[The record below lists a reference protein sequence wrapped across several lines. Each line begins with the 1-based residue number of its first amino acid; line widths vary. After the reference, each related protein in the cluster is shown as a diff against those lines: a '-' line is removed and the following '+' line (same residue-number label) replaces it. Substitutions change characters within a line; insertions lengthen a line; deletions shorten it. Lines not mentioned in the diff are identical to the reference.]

1 MIKASNILFFFLTCF
16 FMHVDTLASD
26 TLKDTYQE
34 PSVSKISKTFSNL
47 EDITPTIGQIDYLNF
62 LRVSIIAQ
70 PEYLYA
76 ISTVTEK
83 DMSLKFAKRNRFPD
97 LSFNIINDTS
107 LKRKITDNTAI
118 RKRRDDSFDAAVSL
132 SQPIYSGGSI
142 NSKIAIAKTE
152 YTLSNLQKEQALS
165 EQILEANRIYILA
178 VISDVLYNYGLTLLN
193 ETKPYLQKVKDR
205 VEIGIADPIELA
217 LFSIKLHEL
226 ESKIQKLRADRNKN
240 IGSYEYFFKVKY
252 SKNSLPSIFVP
263 LVEQDRNVS
272 SYDVEAS
279 ILNHKSYQQQTKLVK
294 SEFRPQFGFN
304 TKYTR
309 YDIKDDNK
317 DTDIR
322 GGLYFSM
329 PIFTFGRATAKI
341 SSAQAKAKAAQMY
354 IDIERKKDDVKENDS
369 ITIIDSSQ
377 ATRVDV
383 YNSFIDTRAQRRII
397 KDRLDI
403 INFAAEAYVDS
414 GLKELMQLER
424 LLQNE
429 LNILHGYLVYLDHN
443 KSLTSFLRVKP

>member
-1 MIKASNILFFFLTCF
+1 MIKALNILFFFLTCF

-47 EDITPTIGQIDYLNF
+47 EDITPTIGQSDYLNF

>member
-1 MIKASNILFFFLTCF
+1 M
-16 FMHVDTLASD
+16 
-26 TLKDTYQE
+26 
-34 PSVSKISKTFSNL
+34 
-47 EDITPTIGQIDYLNF
+47 
-62 LRVSIIAQ
+62 
-70 PEYLYA
+70 
-76 ISTVTEK
+76 
-83 DMSLKFAKRNRFPD
+83 
-97 LSFNIINDTS
+97 
-107 LKRKITDNTAI
+107 
-118 RKRRDDSFDAAVSL
+118 
-132 SQPIYSGGSI
+132 
-142 NSKIAIAKTE
+142 
-152 YTLSNLQKEQALS
+152 
-165 EQILEANRIYILA
+165 A

>member
-1 MIKASNILFFFLTCF
+1 MIKALNILFFFLTCF